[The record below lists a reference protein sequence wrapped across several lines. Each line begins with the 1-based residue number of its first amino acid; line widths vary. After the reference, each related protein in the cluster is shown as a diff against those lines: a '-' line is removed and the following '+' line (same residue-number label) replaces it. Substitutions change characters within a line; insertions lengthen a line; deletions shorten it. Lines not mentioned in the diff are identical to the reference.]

1 VVDVV
6 GEAHRNA
13 AVAGALEGVADDLCG
28 RVVQPDVVERDVEA
42 VLGCVDEL
50 GDRLR
55 DLGRGLPAVRQR
67 ADVDQF
73 ACAFSFALY
82 ARFRAW

>member
-6 GEAHRNA
+6 GEAHRDTA
-13 AVAGALEGVADDLCG
+13 AAGALESVADDLC
-28 RVVQPDVVERDVEA
+28 RCVMEPDVVERDIQA
-42 VLGCVDEL
+42 ALGCVDEL

-67 ADVDQF
+67 SCLDQER
-73 ACAFSFALY
+73 CARSLAL
-82 ARFRAW
+82 